1 MDCKYEKKIMKLKCS
16 ENKGPHPTNKHF
28 EMCLTLLAIR
38 EIQIKT
44 SLWFFFITIRNK
56 W

>member
-1 MDCKYEKKIMKLKCS
+1 MDCKYKKKIMKLKYS
-16 ENKGPHPTNKHF
+16 EKKEPHAANKHF

-44 SLWFFFITIRNK
+44 SL
-56 W
+56 